1 MTDLIRMIGISSQSN
16 SYDDL
21 DIRETK
27 NGQVLAI
34 VLKEM
39 PGKRISQRVDMVT
52 DASLSLSI
60 LSIL

>member
-1 MTDLIRMIGISSQSN
+1 MIGIPSQSN

-27 NGQVLAI
+27 NGQVLDSFKRNAGQI
-34 VLKEM
+34 
-39 PGKRISQRVDMVT
+39 RISQRVDMVT